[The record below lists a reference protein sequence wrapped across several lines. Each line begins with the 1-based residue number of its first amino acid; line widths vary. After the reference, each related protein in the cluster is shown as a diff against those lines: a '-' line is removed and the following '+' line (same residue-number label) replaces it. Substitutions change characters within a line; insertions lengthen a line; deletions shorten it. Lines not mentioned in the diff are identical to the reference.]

1 MRNGFW
7 ALHGVSRQRGSKA
20 KLFPYSP
27 VRSLGLTSRWVGQFP
42 EIFTMSI
49 RIVTVDPSE
58 IPVVEE
64 QPQNYIGITLDITRC
79 SKVPPYSRV
88 HIYDEESLAP
98 DKCFERKDDVVLWGE
113 QH

>member
-7 ALHGVSRQRGSKA
+7 ALHGVSRQWGSKA

-64 QPQNYIGITLDITRC
+64 QLQNYIGITLDITRC
-79 SKVPPYSRV
+79 SKVPPLL
-88 HIYDEESLAP
+88 ESTHL
-98 DKCFERKDDVVLWGE
+98 
-113 QH
+113 